1 MALWLIGGF
10 FFVMILSAMALD
22 GMHDGMLETKRDW
35 RDFGLFIASLLVI
48 GGGAWG
54 LSGLLWP
61 AQRGTGAV
69 LLFILGVFLV
79 QAVLKVVN
87 KVANQRRLRRNGSFT
102 AQEWCRRTDA
112 VLAEFSTPASAGK

>member
-1 MALWLIGGF
+1 MAMWLIGGF
-10 FFVMILSAMALD
+10 IFVAVLAAMALGGVRD
-22 GMHDGMLETKRDW
+22 GVLETKRDW
-35 RDFGLFIASLLVI
+35 LDFGLFIASLLAI

-61 AQRGTGAV
+61 AQRGAGAV

-87 KVANQRRLRRNGSFT
+87 QVASQRRLRGKG
-102 AQEWCRRTDA
+102 
-112 VLAEFSTPASAGK
+112 AGD